1 MVHKLPAR
9 GRFARTA
16 AARAAIMCI
25 RTPRVLCAMHEG
37 MAQKRCARQRVRK
50 PSALRVMKIRMMT
63 LNQRR

>member
-37 MAQKRCARQRVRK
+37 MAQKRCAR
-50 PSALRVMKIRMMT
+50 
-63 LNQRR
+63 